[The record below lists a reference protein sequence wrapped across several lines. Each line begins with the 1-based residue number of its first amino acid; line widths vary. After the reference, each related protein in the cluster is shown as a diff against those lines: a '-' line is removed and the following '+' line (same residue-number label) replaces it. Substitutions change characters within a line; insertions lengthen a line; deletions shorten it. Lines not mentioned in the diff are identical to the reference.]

1 MNQKSENGVDG
12 KNETL
17 SQNEQK
23 KEKTERDRERE
34 RGHRGKEK
42 KLDLLI
48 RIPGVPASS
57 EAESGNHKFKGC
69 QGYRVSLRP
78 VSATLGAHTHT
89 HFTNTH
95 LLDPIPSSGL

>member
-1 MNQKSENGVDG
+1 MAVHVQNPATQGMNQKSENGVDG

-23 KEKTERDRERE
+23 REKTERDRERE
-34 RGHRGKEK
+34 RGNRGKEK

-57 EAESGNHKFKGC
+57 EAESGNHKSKAAK
-69 QGYRVSLRP
+69 
-78 VSATLGAHTHT
+78 ATG
-89 HFTNTH
+89 
-95 LLDPIPSSGL
+95 